1 LKRETMVVGTLT
13 VRILIPG
20 AQSLKDKRRVLKGLK
35 DRIRNG
41 FNVSVSEI
49 DANDLWQRATL
60 GIAMAGDD
68 RRYINGALSDL
79 INFLRAQPG
88 SQLVDYE
95 LEFLL

>member
-1 LKRETMVVGTLT
+1 MVVGTLT
-13 VRILIPG
+13 VRILIPDS
-20 AQSLKDKRRVLKGLK
+20 QSLKDRRRVLKSLK

-49 DANDLWQRATL
+49 ENEDVWQRATL

-79 INFLRAQPG
+79 VNFLRVQPG

>member
-1 LKRETMVVGTLT
+1 MVVGTLT

-20 AQSLKDKRRVLKGLK
+20 AHSLKDRRRVLKGLK

-41 FNVSVSEI
+41 FNVSVAEI
-49 DANDLWQRATL
+49 DSTELWQRATL
-60 GIAMAGDD
+60 AIAMAGDD
-68 RRYINGALSDL
+68 RRYINGALSEL
-79 INFLRAQPG
+79 VNFLRVQPA

>member
-1 LKRETMVVGTLT
+1 MVVGTLV
-13 VRILIPG
+13 VRLVIPG
-20 AQSLKDKRRVLKGLK
+20 AQSLKDRRRVLKSVK

-49 DANDLWQRATL
+49 DASEFWQRATL

-68 RRYINGALSDL
+68 RRYINGALSEL
-79 INFLRAQPG
+79 INFLRVQPG

>member
-1 LKRETMVVGTLT
+1 LKCEAMIVGTLT

-20 AQSLKDKRRVLKGLK
+20 AQSLKDRRRVLKGLK

-49 DANDLWQRATL
+49 DATELWQRATL

-79 INFLRAQPG
+79 VNFLRVQPG

>member
-1 LKRETMVVGTLT
+1 MVVGTLT
-13 VRILIPG
+13 IRIVIPD

-49 DANDLWQRATL
+49 DATELWQRATL
-60 GIAMAGDD
+60 AVAMAGDD

-79 INFLRAQPG
+79 INFVRFQPG